1 MSYVIWSYI
10 ETIAEEEPMFWN
22 NDDGWGDLSSAT
34 VFTDEDKENLSFLPN
49 TWVKLPEGK

>member
-1 MSYVIWSYI
+1 
-10 ETIAEEEPMFWN
+10 
-22 NDDGWGDLSSAT
+22 LSSAT